1 MRDTKS
7 SVIKGQRDF
16 IIVPLSF
23 MINFSLVILQRS
35 FQLSGKSHWVKFQ
48 FHYVTEEV
56 IAMIFKV
63 DVA

>member
-1 MRDTKS
+1 MFRHNLVVLPGITCMRDTKS

-35 FQLSGKSHWVKFQ
+35 FHLSDKSHWVKFQ
-48 FHYVTEEV
+48 FH
-56 IAMIFKV
+56 
-63 DVA
+63 